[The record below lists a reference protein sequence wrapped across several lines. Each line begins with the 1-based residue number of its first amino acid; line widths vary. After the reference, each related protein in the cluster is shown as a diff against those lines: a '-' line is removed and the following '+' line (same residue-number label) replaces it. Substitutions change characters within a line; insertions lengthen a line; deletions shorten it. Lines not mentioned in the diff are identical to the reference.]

1 MFGVETPILPV
12 LYMMAGLSQ
21 CMPQAPPRI
30 DIKIVEIPLEY
41 SFDTSLRDLTLATG
55 IDNIE
60 TGGATLGLTTSR
72 ISVPPNQGGFKIS
85 GVTDPRM
92 KTSCVWFDEI
102 RITLEVAHHVHI
114 SREIQ
119 KDACIRQAVLEHEL
133 EHVKI
138 DFALL
143 KRHINDLKLHLKH
156 LAVTTGTVGPVPEH
170 RMDITV
176 QRLKYMFL
184 EKVVKL
190 TDKFREDRMKWQATI
205 DTKEDKALLMKGCVE
220 RLKQKQENESGS

>member
-1 MFGVETPILPV
+1 MFGAETPILPV

-30 DIKIVEIPLEY
+30 DIKIVEKPLEY
-41 SFDTSLRDLTLATG
+41 SFETSLRDLTMVSG
-55 IDNIE
+55 VDNIE
-60 TGGATLGLTTSR
+60 TGHATLGMTTSH
-72 ISVPPNQGGFKIS
+72 IHVPENQGGFKIG

-92 KTSCVWFDEI
+92 GTYCVWFDEI
-102 RITLEVAHHVHI
+102 RITLEVAHHVYI
-114 SREIQ
+114 SKEIQ
-119 KDACIRQAVLEHEL
+119 KDECVRQAVLEHEL

-143 KRHINDLKLHLKH
+143 KRHIKDLKLHLKH

-170 RMDITV
+170 RMEITV
-176 QRLKYMFL
+176 QRLKFMFL

-190 TDKFREDRMKWQATI
+190 TNKFRQDRMKWQATI

-220 RLKQKQENESGS
+220 RLKQKRQTESGS